1 MLRGYWERLI
11 LIIYSWDNNKNQLD
25 ILLVRRIMANNCNR
39 QAIEK
44 HSFAE
49 NRKQGITLQLILPVG
64 KIQLSLMFCLNTLI
78 NESNIF

>member
-11 LIIYSWDNNKNQLD
+11 LIIYSWDNKNQLD
-25 ILLVRRIMANNCNR
+25 TLLVYRIMANNCNR

-49 NRKQGITLQLILPVG
+49 NRKQGITLQLFYL
-64 KIQLSLMFCLNTLI
+64 
-78 NESNIF
+78 

>member
-11 LIIYSWDNNKNQLD
+11 LIIYSWDNNKSQLD
-25 ILLVRRIMANNCNR
+25 ILLVCSIMANNCNR
-39 QAIEK
+39 QALEK
-44 HSFAE
+44 HSFPE

-64 KIQLSLMFCLNTLI
+64 KIQLSLIFCLNTSI